1 MRSGGNC
8 LLIKQLQKQ
17 FMSGKTLKSSLLLFL
32 AAFIWGVAF
41 VAQSVGM
48 DYMGPLSF
56 NGGRFLL
63 GAAVLLPAVII
74 RRKKNKK
81 AGILP
86 ADTKTTIIGGIC
98 CGLAICSA
106 SIMQQFGVMYTTV
119 GKAGFITTLYIIL
132 VPFFGIFLK
141 KKIPVTV
148 WIGAIIAAFGMYLL
162 CMSESLS
169 LGKGDALVFICAILF
184 SVHILVID
192 YFSPKADGVELSCIQ
207 FLTSG
212 VIASVL
218 ALIFE
223 KPAISYFV
231 AGIVPLAYAG
241 IMSCGVAYTFQ
252 ILGQKDMD
260 PTVASLILSLESVV
274 AMLAGWVILQEAL
287 TKRELFGCFLVFCA
301 VILVQLPMNW
311 LSKLCF
317 WKKE

>member
-1 MRSGGNC
+1 
-8 LLIKQLQKQ
+8 
-17 FMSGKTLKSSLLLFL
+17 MSGKTLKSSLLLFL

-63 GAAVLLPAVII
+63 GAAVLLPAVVI

-81 AGILP
+81 AGIAP

-141 KKIPVTV
+141 KKISATV
-148 WIGAIIAAFGMYLL
+148 WLGALIAACGMYLL

-223 KPAISYFV
+223 KPVISDFV

-274 AMLAGWVILQEAL
+274 AMLAGWVILHEAL
-287 TKRELFGCFLVFCA
+287 TGRELFGCLLVFCA
-301 VILVQLPMNW
+301 VILVQLPIEW
-311 LSKLCF
+311 LMKLCF

>member
-1 MRSGGNC
+1 M
-8 LLIKQLQKQ
+8 
-17 FMSGKTLKSSLLLFL
+17 FL

-63 GAAVLLPAVII
+63 GAAVLLPAVVI

-81 AGILP
+81 AGIAP

-148 WIGAIIAAFGMYLL
+148 WIGAVIAAFGMYLL

-212 VIASVL
+212 VIAFVL
-218 ALIFE
+218 AFIFE
-223 KPAISYFV
+223 KPVISDFV

-274 AMLAGWVILQEAL
+274 AMLAGWVILHEAL
-287 TKRELFGCFLVFCA
+287 STRELLGCLLVFCA

-311 LSKLCF
+311 FLKLCF
-317 WKKE
+317 WKKNSN